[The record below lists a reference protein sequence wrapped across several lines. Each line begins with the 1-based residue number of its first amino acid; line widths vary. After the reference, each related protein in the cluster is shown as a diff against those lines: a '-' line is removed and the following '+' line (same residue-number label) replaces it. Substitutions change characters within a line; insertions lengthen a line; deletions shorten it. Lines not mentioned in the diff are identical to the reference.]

1 MSTKILR
8 VFLQNSKLNG
18 EKFVN
23 NKKKYIVSKLKNRQ
37 QNYNKIITR
46 KMTTYNKLPLSFG
59 NGPNGPN
66 RPNGDSII
74 YMILAAFGFNISV
87 NIKKA
92 NSKQE

>member
-1 MSTKILR
+1 
-8 VFLQNSKLNG
+8 
-18 EKFVN
+18 
-23 NKKKYIVSKLKNRQ
+23 
-37 QNYNKIITR
+37 
-46 KMTTYNKLPLSFG
+46 MTTYNKLPLSFG
-59 NGPNGPN
+59 NGPN

>member
-1 MSTKILR
+1 MYNRILR
-8 VFLQNSKLNG
+8 LFLQNSKLNR

-23 NKKKYIVSKLKNRQ
+23 NKKKYIISTLKNRQ

-46 KMTTYNKLPLSFG
+46 KMTTYNKPPLSFG
-59 NGPNGPN
+59 NGPNRPN

-74 YMILAAFGFNISV
+74 YMILAAIGFNISL
-87 NIKKA
+87 NINKA

>member
-1 MSTKILR
+1 MSIKILR

-66 RPNGDSII
+66 RDSII
-74 YMILAAFGFNISV
+74 YMILAAVGFYISLNI
-87 NIKKA
+87 NKA
-92 NSKQE
+92 NSKKE